1 MITMIRRNWII
12 WIIIVLLMFIVL
24 QLPGKVQHA
33 PDMDLGPT
41 PPTPWHQRFN
51 PATYIPGIKSKPIHP
66 ADYWIRPLD
75 DEFCESYYGPPYLQH
90 IADNHVPYCES
101 GSKSDM
107 ECFVTHM
114 HDPLCVARGVAFTA
128 NPGEGKKKYAMDC
141 TFRNFTKEIEADKSG
156 KKAKELE
163 KFQNIEDIHE
173 YFYWTGVRM
182 QIDQWNIGHGDNAP
196 DTKVQGKKCDAGHND
211 GKITLLVKREMNHN
225 VWHKLMEL
233 WQTMITLD
241 ALEMAPWHPSRLKSL
256 TNQPFLTPESRMDV
270 QVVIEDDDIGPV
282 DELWPL
288 LTGSAPIRQS
298 QLNDTCLGT
307 VILPLPGSSS
317 PFWDSHWQDRDCQTK
332 FMLEPFLRRIYR
344 TLGMSTKKRLQE
356 ETVVTIIDRKG
367 TRKIWH
373 LQEHVEHLRTIY
385 PNVKFQIVDFATIGL
400 KEQIELS
407 RNTDVLVG
415 VMGAGMTHILFL
427 PEDSTVVE
435 LMTPGT
441 HYSGFRNLAKM
452 RDLPYYTSHG
462 LPEEEWKKTQ
472 VGAVKQAPAAA
483 PAAAPAVA
491 PAAPAAEPEQDWRE
505 KADNAKPDAAPA
517 AAPAAAA
524 APAPA
529 PPSAP
534 AAPAVEVSTPDFGGH
549 KMKRHWQDD
558 QFLYY
563 TEDMFTALVAAG
575 INGQLNRG
583 LRSGDV
589 MPLPH

>member
-1 MITMIRRNWII
+1 MITLVRRNWLI
-12 WIIIVLLMFIVL
+12 WIIICISVFIVL
-24 QLPGKVQHA
+24 QLPGKVQPA
-33 PDMDLGPT
+33 PASDLGPQ

-51 PATYIPGIKSKPIHP
+51 PATLIPGIGKKPIHP
-66 ADYWIRPLD
+66 SDYWIHPLD
-75 DEFCESYYGPPYLQH
+75 DEFCESYYGPQYIQH

-114 HDPLCVARGVAFTA
+114 HDPLCVVRGVAFTA
-128 NPGEGKKKYAMDC
+128 DPGEGKKKYAMDC
-141 TFRNFTKEIEADKSG
+141 QYRNFTKEIEKDRSG
-156 KKAKELE
+156 NKAKELE
-163 KFQNIEDIHE
+163 NFQNIEDIHE

-182 QIDQWNIGHGDNAP
+182 QLDQWSVGHGKDAP
-196 DTKVQGKKCDAGHND
+196 DTKVDGKKCDAGHND

-241 ALEMAPWHPSRLKSL
+241 ALEMAPWHPSGLPRLSV
-256 TNQPFLTPESRMDV
+256 NPFITDESRKNI

-288 LTGSAPIRQS
+288 LTGSKPIRQS

-307 VILPLPGSSS
+307 VILPLAGSSS

-332 FMLEPFLRRIYR
+332 FMLQPFLHRIYR
-344 TLGMSTKKRLQE
+344 VLDIPVKKRLHEDTQ
-356 ETVVTIIDRKG
+356 VTIIDRKG

-373 LQEHVEHLRTIY
+373 LQEHVEHLHKVF
-385 PNVKFQIVDFATIGL
+385 PQVKFNIVDFAKLSL

-472 VGAVKQAPAAA
+472 IAAGRSIPAASPASSPAAGGKSEQPEQDWRKKVDTAAPAPGPASAPAPAPAAA
-483 PAAAPAVA
+483 PVGPRPASI
-491 PAAPAAEPEQDWRE
+491 
-505 KADNAKPDAAPA
+505 
-517 AAPAAAA
+517 
-524 APAPA
+524 
-529 PPSAP
+529 SA
-534 AAPAVEVSTPDFGGH
+534 GNN
-549 KMKRHWQDD
+549 MKRHWQDD
-558 QFLYY
+558 QYLYY

-589 MPLPH
+589 MPLPHD